1 MISLPKLFGKDQ
13 RFYDLLEGSAAEAR
27 TAASLLTG
35 LIESLQNPAA
45 DGSSLENFAVHRRKD
60 KQLTRQ
66 LTEELCRTFV
76 TPLEREDI
84 EALAETL
91 YKIPKMVNKI
101 GGRLTILP
109 ITADGIRED
118 LRRQTAILE
127 QATVVVETMVK
138 QLRIGMDLEKA
149 RELNEQLQ
157 GLEGEADKLML
168 HTYQALFQGQR
179 DARDIVLLKD
189 ISELLEKA
197 IDRCRDAGNTVFL
210 VVLKHT

>member
-27 TAASLLTG
+27 TSASLLTA
-35 LIESLQNPAA
+35 LVESLQNPAA
-45 DGSSLENFAVHRRKD
+45 DGSSLEHFAVHRRKD

-84 EALAETL
+84 EALAESL
-91 YKIPKMVNKI
+91 YKIPKMVNKV

-109 ITADGIRED
+109 IAADTIRDD

-127 QATVVVETMVK
+127 QATAVVETMVK
-138 QLRIGMDLEKA
+138 QLRAGMDLEKA

-189 ISELLEKA
+189 ISELIEKA

>member
-13 RFYDLLEGSAAEAR
+13 RFYDLLEASAAEAR
-27 TAASLLTG
+27 TSATLLTG
-35 LIESLQNPAA
+35 LVDRLRTPDAG
-45 DGSSLENFAVHRRKD
+45 GSGLEDFASHRRKD

-76 TPLEREDI
+76 TPLDREDI
-84 EALAETL
+84 EALAESL

-101 GGRLTILP
+101 GDRLTLFP
-109 ITADGIRED
+109 IAPDGIGED

-127 QATVVVETMVK
+127 KATAVVETMIK
-138 QLRIGMDLEKA
+138 QLRQGMDLTKA
-149 RELNEQLQ
+149 GELNAQLQ
-157 GLEGEADKLML
+157 RLEGEADKLML
-168 HTYQALFQGQR
+168 QMFQALFQGDR
-179 DARDIVLLKD
+179 DVRELVLLKD
-189 ISELLEKA
+189 IAELVEKA